1 MTEHFRIR
9 TRIFVEDRRLLKTQ
23 TIFKTTYI
31 IRAVCGNFGSSIL
44 ISQVNNRVTASV
56 KF

>member
-9 TRIFVEDRRLLKTQ
+9 ARIFVEDRLLETW

-31 IRAVCGNFGSSIL
+31 ISAVCGNFCSSIL
-44 ISQVNNRVTASV
+44 ISQANTGFTAAV
-56 KF
+56 RF